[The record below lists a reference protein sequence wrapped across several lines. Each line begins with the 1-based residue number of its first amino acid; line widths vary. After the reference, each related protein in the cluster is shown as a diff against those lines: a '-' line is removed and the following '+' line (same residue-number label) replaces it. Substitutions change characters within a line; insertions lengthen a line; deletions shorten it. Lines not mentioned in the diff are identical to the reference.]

1 MANLDAFQDI
11 MGIRFDDVSILETAV
26 VHSSYINENPSL
38 VSGHNERLEF
48 LGDAFLGL
56 VVAEKLYH
64 DFPGLAEGEMTRMR
78 SALVRG
84 DTLARVG
91 RTINLGDYLY
101 MGKGEEASG
110 GRNKVSNL
118 AGAVEAVIAAVFLDR
133 GFDTARDFVL
143 KLLEKEMGH
152 VVDRGIGPDYK
163 SRLQEVLQ
171 SKERLAPS
179 YRLVESVGPD
189 HDKRF
194 TVEVV
199 AGETVLGTGT
209 GRSKKRAETEAAKR
223 ALEKL
228 SEGFTG

>member
-1 MANLDAFQDI
+1 MADLSALQEVL
-11 MGIRFDDVSILETAV
+11 GITFSDLSLLETAV
-26 VHSSYINENPSL
+26 VHSSYVNENPSL

-56 VVAEKLYH
+56 VIAEKLYQ
-64 DFPGLAEGEMTRMR
+64 DFPGLTEGEMTRRR

-91 RTINLGDYLY
+91 RAVKLGDYLY
-101 MGKGEEASG
+101 MGKGEETSG
-110 GRNKVSNL
+110 GRKKASNL
-118 AGAVEAVIAAVFLDR
+118 AGAVEAVIAAVFLDL
-133 GFDTARDFVL
+133 GYDTARDFVL
-143 KLLEKEMGH
+143 RLLEKEIKQVGS
-152 VVDRGIGPDYK
+152 RNIGTDYK

-171 SKERLAPS
+171 SRERLAPS

-194 TVEVV
+194 TVDVY
-199 AGETVLGTGT
+199 AGEKILGRGI
-209 GRSKKRAETEAAKR
+209 GKSKKIAETEAAKI
-223 ALEKL
+223 ALQHL